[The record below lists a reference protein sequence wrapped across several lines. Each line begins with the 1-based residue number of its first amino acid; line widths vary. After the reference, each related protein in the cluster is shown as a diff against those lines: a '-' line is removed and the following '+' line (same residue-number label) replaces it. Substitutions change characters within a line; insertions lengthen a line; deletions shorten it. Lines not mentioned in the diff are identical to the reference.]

1 MILTV
6 GSIAGLLK
14 VISDQSK
21 DIDTHLTHIS
31 PTHTNAHTDT
41 SAGQI
46 GVQTMNRGAEAVHTD
61 NPPFCW

>member
-6 GSIAGLLK
+6 GSIAALLK

-21 DIDTHLTHIS
+21 DIDTH
-31 PTHTNAHTDT
+31 PTHTHTHTLDT

-46 GVQTMNRGAEAVHTD
+46 GVQTMNRGVEAVHTD
-61 NPPFCW
+61 NPPFCG